1 MEKPTERA
9 SIPDAACD
17 PRTSPTATPT
27 LPSTSSSAPP
37 PLGPQVLPATP
48 GPPAPVDPLTELPPL
63 DAGRPGGAGLWNRNF
78 RYFFVARTVA
88 LFGDGMIPVALT
100 AGLLGA
106 GRPASSVG
114 FALAAWMGPL
124 AVFVLFGGVLADR
137 FTPRRMMIIAD
148 ALRLGGASVL
158 AIAFATGNPPLW
170 AVYALSS
177 VAGVG
182 AALFQPGV
190 ASTVPRVST
199 DVQRANAVLRVSEAL
214 MTMAGP
220 AFAGALV
227 GIASAGAVY
236 AANATTFA
244 VSGVCLFLM
253 RLAPAPHDD
262 AVRGTFVAELADG
275 WREFRA
281 RSWLWGV
288 IAVWTVYGFAV
299 LGPMLPLTA
308 VLVTEGHGSGAYG
321 MLMAVN
327 GAGSVVGGLLALRL
341 RPSHPLAAGAVALPL
356 VAVSLVVLALG
367 MPLPV
372 LAAGQLLAGGA
383 AAFWLVMW
391 STTVQTHVP
400 PEALNRL
407 HAYDVA
413 GSLLMVAAGRAL
425 AGPVAEAVGAPEL
438 LVAAAVINM
447 GVVAVLLG
455 ARPIR
460 GLRRAGLA

>member
-1 MEKPTERA
+1 MKEKSAEHEC
-9 SIPDAACD
+9 IPGAILESA
-17 PRTSPTATPT
+17 PSPSSSLGP
-27 LPSTSSSAPP
+27 PGSSSA
-37 PLGPQVLPATP
+37 
-48 GPPAPVDPLTELPPL
+48 L
-63 DAGRPGGAGLWNRNF
+63 DVRWDGDRPGSELWNRNF
-78 RYFFVARTVA
+78 RLFFIARTAA

-106 GRPASSVG
+106 GRPPSSVG

-124 AVFVLFGGVLADR
+124 ALFVLFGGVLADR

-148 ALRLGGASVL
+148 GLRLVGASVL
-158 AIAFATGNPPLW
+158 AISFATGNPPLW

-190 ASTVPRVST
+190 ASTVPRVSL
-199 DVQRANAVLRVSEAL
+199 DVQRGNAVLRVSEAL

-220 AFAGALV
+220 AFAGLLV
-227 GIASAGAVY
+227 GLASAGAVY
-236 AANATTFA
+236 AANASTFA
-244 VSGVCLFLM
+244 VSGVCLFLL
-253 RLAPAPHDD
+253 RLAPMPADEAP
-262 AVRGTFVAELADG
+262 RGTFVAELVDG

-288 IAVWTVYGFAV
+288 IAIWTVYGFTV
-299 LGPMLPLTA
+299 MGPMLPLTA
-308 VLVTEGHGSGAYG
+308 VEVTEAHGSATYG
-321 MLMAVN
+321 VMMAVN

-341 RPSHPLAAGAVALPL
+341 RPRRPLAAGAIALTG
-356 VAVSLVVLALG
+356 VCVNLVVLGLG
-367 MPLPV
+367 MPVFALGV
-372 LAAGQLLAGGA
+372 GQFVAGGVF
-383 AAFWLVMW
+383 AFWLVMW

-413 GSLLMVAAGRAL
+413 GSLLMLAAGRAL
-425 AGPVAEAVGAPEL
+425 AGPVADAVGASEVL
-438 LVAAAVINM
+438 LAGAVINAL
-447 GVVAVLLG
+447 VVAVLLA

-460 GLRRAGLA
+460 RLERIG